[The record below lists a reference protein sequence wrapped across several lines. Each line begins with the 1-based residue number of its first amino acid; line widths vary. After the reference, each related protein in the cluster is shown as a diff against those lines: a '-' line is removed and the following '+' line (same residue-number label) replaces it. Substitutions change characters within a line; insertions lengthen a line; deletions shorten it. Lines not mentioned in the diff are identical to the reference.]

1 MDVYVDSH
9 IMHQPGTAIFV
20 DLTLTRDLR
29 IGADLVYS
37 FAAVDPFMAAITA
50 LLQEVNVS

>member
-1 MDVYVDSH
+1 
-9 IMHQPGTAIFV
+9 MHQPGTAIFV

-50 LLQEVNVS
+50 LLQEVNVSS